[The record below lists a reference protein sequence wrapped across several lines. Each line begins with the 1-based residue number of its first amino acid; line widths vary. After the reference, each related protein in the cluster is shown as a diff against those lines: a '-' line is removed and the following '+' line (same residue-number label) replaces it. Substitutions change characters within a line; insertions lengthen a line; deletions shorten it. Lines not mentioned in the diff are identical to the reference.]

1 MMVRGA
7 GPAGSMGRPAELA
20 LVCGA
25 GGLAAFGVLLVNLAR
40 DEVRATPALA
50 AFLVLV
56 VAFGLLLVALRAW
69 APDATPLL
77 IPTASI
83 LAAVGFVTIYRL
95 DEDLASLHGWWL
107 LLSAAT
113 AAFWLYAVSEMGL
126 GHRGGSWWPLLALA
140 AGLVAAPSLGSDSG
154 TIWLAWKS
162 GPAVVL
168 NPGEI
173 IKLVTV
179 ALFATLLSER
189 QAFFSA
195 GGRYTAPLGPA
206 RVTTVWPSLV
216 VLGFVLVGVA
226 IRDAGTS
233 MIVVGMF
240 CVMAYMATNR
250 AAYVVGGLGAG
261 VLWLV
266 AGPWLSEGLENRIT
280 VWTDPWT
287 HSEGPGSRLAEGLF
301 GLGVGSLSGTGLGLG
316 NPDLIPESTTS
327 MAFAAFGEEMGLA
340 GTVVVLA
347 AYALMVVT
355 GFGVALRAREVF
367 HKLLAGGLSLL
378 LGGQA
383 AVSVAG
389 VVGLLPGA
397 AMPIPFLSYG
407 LSLTMAGFVML
418 AVLARVSHE
427 ERV

>member
-1 MMVRGA
+1 MMRA
-7 GPAGSMGRPAELA
+7 SGPARAMSRPAELVF
-20 LVCGA
+20 VCGS

-40 DEVRATPALA
+40 EQVRATPALA
-50 AFLVLV
+50 AFLVLA

-77 IPTASI
+77 IPIASI

-107 LLSAAT
+107 LLSAAM
-113 AAFWLYAVSEMGL
+113 AAFWLYAVSEKGL
-126 GHRGGSWWPLLALA
+126 GHRGGRWWLLLALA
-140 AGLVAAPSLGSDSG
+140 AGLVVIPSSGSDSS
-154 TIWLAWKS
+154 TIWLAWNS
-162 GPAVVL
+162 GRAVVL

-173 IKLVTV
+173 VKLVTV

-206 RVTTVWPSLV
+206 RATKVWPSLLL
-216 VLGFVLVGVA
+216 LGFVLVGVA
-226 IRDAGTS
+226 IRDSGTF

-250 AAYVVGGLGAG
+250 TAYLVGGLGAG

-266 AGPWLSEGLENRIT
+266 AGPWLSAGLENRIT

-287 HSEGPGSRLAEGLF
+287 HPEGPGSRLAEGLF
-301 GLGVGSLSGTGLGLG
+301 GLAAGSLSGTGLGLG
-316 NPDLIPESTTS
+316 DPDLIPESTTS
-327 MAFAAFGEEMGLA
+327 LAFAAVGEELGLA

-347 AYALMVVT
+347 AYALIVVT
-355 GFGVALRAREVF
+355 GFGIALRAREVF
-367 HKLLAGGLSLL
+367 HKLLASGLSLL

-389 VVGLLPGA
+389 VVGLLPGT

-407 LSLTMAGFVML
+407 LSLTMAGFLML

>member
-1 MMVRGA
+1 MMRA
-7 GPAGSMGRPAELA
+7 SGPARAMSRPAELVF
-20 LVCGA
+20 VCGS

-40 DEVRATPALA
+40 EQVRATPALA
-50 AFLVLV
+50 AFLVLA

-77 IPTASI
+77 IPIASI

-107 LLSAAT
+107 LLSAAM
-113 AAFWLYAVSEMGL
+113 AAFWLYAVSEKGL
-126 GHRGGSWWPLLALA
+126 GHRGGRWWLLLALA
-140 AGLVAAPSLGSDSG
+140 AGLVVIPSSGSDSS
-154 TIWLAWKS
+154 TIWLAWNS
-162 GPAVVL
+162 GRAVVL

-173 IKLVTV
+173 VKLVTV

-206 RVTTVWPSLV
+206 RATKVWPSLLL
-216 VLGFVLVGVA
+216 LGFVLVGVA
-226 IRDAGTS
+226 IRDSGTF
-233 MIVVGMF
+233 MVVVGMF

-250 AAYVVGGLGAG
+250 TAYLVGGLGAG

-266 AGPWLSEGLENRIT
+266 AGPWLSAGLENRIT

-287 HSEGPGSRLAEGLF
+287 HPEGPGSQLAEGLF
-301 GLGVGSLSGTGLGLG
+301 GLAAGSLSGTGLGLG
-316 NPDLIPESTTS
+316 DPDLIPESTTS
-327 MAFAAFGEEMGLA
+327 LAFAAVGEELGLA

-347 AYALMVVT
+347 AYALIVVT
-355 GFGVALRAREVF
+355 GFGIALRAREVF

-389 VVGLLPGA
+389 VVGLLPGT

-407 LSLTMAGFVML
+407 LSLTMAGFLML

>member
-1 MMVRGA
+1 MSR
-7 GPAGSMGRPAELA
+7 RAEFVF
-20 LVCGA
+20 VCGS

-40 DEVRATPALA
+40 EEVRATPALA
-50 AFLVLV
+50 AFLVLA
-56 VAFGLLLVALRAW
+56 VAFGLLIVALRAW

-77 IPTASI
+77 IPTVSI

-95 DEDLASLHGWWL
+95 DEDLASLHSWWL
-107 LLSAAT
+107 LLSAIMSAL
-113 AAFWLYAVSEMGL
+113 WLYAVSEKGL
-126 GHRGGSWWPLLALA
+126 GHRGGGWWPLLALA
-140 AGLVAAPSLGSDSG
+140 VGLVAIPALGSGSDL
-154 TIWLAWKS
+154 IWVAWES

-173 IKLVTV
+173 VKLVTV

-195 GGRYTAPLGPA
+195 GGRYTASLNPA

-216 VLGFVLVGVA
+216 LLGLVLVGVA
-226 IRDAGTS
+226 IRDSGTS
-233 MIVVGMF
+233 MIVLGMF
-240 CVMAYMATNR
+240 CVMAYMATDR
-250 AAYVVGGLGAG
+250 AAYLVGGLGAG

-266 AGPWLSEGLENRIT
+266 AGPWLSGGIQTRIT
-280 VWTDPWT
+280 VWTDPWNQP
-287 HSEGPGSRLAEGLF
+287 EGPGNRLAEGLY
-301 GLGVGSLSGTGLGLG
+301 GLGAGSLSGTGPGLG
-316 NPDLIPESTTS
+316 DPGLIPESTTGLV
-327 MAFAAFGEEMGLA
+327 FAAVGEELGLA

-355 GFGVALRAREVF
+355 GFGIALRARQVF
-367 HKLLAGGLSLL
+367 HKLLAGGMSLL
-378 LGGQA
+378 LGGQT

-389 VVGLLPGA
+389 VVGLLPGT

-407 LSLTMAGFVML
+407 LSLTMAGFVIL